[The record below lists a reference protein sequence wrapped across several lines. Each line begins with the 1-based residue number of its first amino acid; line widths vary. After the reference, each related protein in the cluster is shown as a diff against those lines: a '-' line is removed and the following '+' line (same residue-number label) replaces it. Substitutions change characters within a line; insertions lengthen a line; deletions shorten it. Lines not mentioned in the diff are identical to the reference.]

1 MRQGPPAEPL
11 QHDAVRERE
20 HELDDIAARHR
31 VSEEAIPRRNPFR
44 RLWAKLRRRH

>member
-20 HELDDIAARHR
+20 HELKDIADKRRAA
-31 VSEEAIPRRNPFR
+31 EESIPRRHPLR
-44 RLWAKLRRRH
+44 RLFAKLRRHH